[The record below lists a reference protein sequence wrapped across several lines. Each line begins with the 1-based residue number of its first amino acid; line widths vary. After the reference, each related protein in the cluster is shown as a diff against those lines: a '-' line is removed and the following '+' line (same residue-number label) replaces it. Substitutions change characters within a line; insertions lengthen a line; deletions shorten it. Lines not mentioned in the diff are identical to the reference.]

1 MVSLI
6 SYLGAETHESS
17 LVRLNSKLST
27 FSLMSGLKISKT
39 IVEIKTNQ
47 MLKMW
52 CYLLILIILILI
64 KFKTNILGCCLVQA

>member
-64 KFKTNILGCCLVQA
+64 MFKTNILGCCLVQA